1 MSETQEETVQLEED
15 EKLTENRE
23 KLAKISKILLGAT
36 VIIIWGVSAGLGLR
50 DIWTGKG
57 ILETPWVIFC
67 IVFTF
72 VLVIIVIM
80 PLFKGLRADIQD
92 YKKQKKQKNKN

>member
-1 MSETQEETVQLEED
+1 MSETQEDTVQLEED

-23 KLAKISKILLGAT
+23 KLVRISKILFGST

-50 DIWTGKG
+50 DIWSGKG
-57 ILETPWVIFC
+57 ILETPWVIFS

-72 VLVIIVIM
+72 VLIIIVVI
-80 PLFKGLRADIQD
+80 PLFKGLRADVQD
-92 YKKQKKQKNKN
+92 YKRRKEAEE

>member
-1 MSETQEETVQLEED
+1 MSENQEDTVNLEED
-15 EKLTENRE
+15 EESTENRE
-23 KLAKISKILLGAT
+23 KLAKIGKMLIGAT

-57 ILETPWVIFC
+57 ILETPWVIFS

-72 VLVIIVIM
+72 FLVIIVIM
-80 PLFKGLRADIQD
+80 PLFKGLRADVQD
-92 YKKQKKQKNKN
+92 YKKRKEEE

>member
-1 MSETQEETVQLEED
+1 MSESQEDTVQLEED
-15 EKLTENRE
+15 EELTENRE
-23 KLAKISKILLGAT
+23 KLVRIGKILFGAT

-50 DIWTGKG
+50 DIWTGKR
-57 ILETPWVIFC
+57 ILETPWVIFS

-80 PLFKGLRADIQD
+80 PLFKGLRADVQD
-92 YKKQKKQKNKN
+92 FKKRKEAEE

>member
-1 MSETQEETVQLEED
+1 MSETQEDTVQLEED

-23 KLAKISKILLGAT
+23 KLARIGKILFGAT
-36 VIIIWGVSAGLGLR
+36 VIIVWGVSAGLGLR

-57 ILETPWVIFC
+57 ILETPWVIFS

-72 VLVIIVIM
+72 VLVMIVIV

-92 YKKQKKQKNKN
+92 YKKRKEAEE